1 MGMVGTFAF
10 LVSQWKSTGY
20 FVAARGDHRPHD
32 GLFHLVRL
40 EIGSEKLSAGKD
52 LHPVAA
58 GHTPQFYRQRSLS
71 RELRTEKDK
80 QQKRHLP
87 GSEKKL
93 HGISVLVLQGN
104 KKRGTFLPL
113 FVYL

>member
-1 MGMVGTFAF
+1 
-10 LVSQWKSTGY
+10 
-20 FVAARGDHRPHD
+20 
-32 GLFHLVRL
+32 
-40 EIGSEKLSAGKD
+40 
-52 LHPVAA
+52 
-58 GHTPQFYRQRSLS
+58 LS